1 MPGCAGRR
9 AERSGFQFSVPTSLG
24 QPIHSA
30 DNTGS
35 KLFDENLLLIKQ
47 IGLDNSGAIN
57 QAG

>member
-1 MPGCAGRR
+1 VQAVGPSGVDSNSPSRR
-9 AERSGFQFSVPTSLG
+9 RWDSRFTRPDS
-24 QPIHSA
+24 
-30 DNTGS
+30 TGS